1 MLVFLYISQI
11 LIPLWLGSVM
21 SQSICIH
28 GNPSFDVAVLFKHL
42 MWLFCPFKD
51 YMSSVTPFGANKE
64 TNPEIHRAE
73 PLQCCFLLAKARSLR
88 QEAPVTHVGARFIRE
103 ELWMYKSTCQRRKS
117 GWTRGEMHTTNTFA
131 PLCAGSPVFGG
142 SHHIIINYADNFPY
156 KLFQPQLLVHLRGE
170 IWSPQRRRMSREL
183 GFQENRTYGTV
194 RGESTRAS
202 VSTQGNICS
211 RVKIQLSYASYWE
224 RQ

>member
-1 MLVFLYISQI
+1 MPTKKQI
-11 LIPLWLGSVM
+11 QKFTE
-21 SQSICIH
+21 QS
-28 GNPSFDVAVLFKHL
+28 
-42 MWLFCPFKD
+42 PF
-51 YMSSVTPFGANKE
+51 
-64 TNPEIHRAE
+64 H
-73 PLQCCFLLAKARSLR
+73 CCFLLAKARSLW
-88 QEAPVTHVGARFIRE
+88 QEAPVTHVGARFIRG

-117 GWTRGEMHTTNTFA
+117 GWTRWEMHTTNTFA
-131 PLCAGSPVFGG
+131 PLCAGLPVFGG